1 MIAFFAADCRFFF
14 ARAEPARGFVRIR
27 MVPRPACARSLQ
39 DDRGGHLWMQGT
51 DSDKKKDGL
60 VSILTGVVENTR
72 VELVTS
78 CMPCKR
84 SSQLS

>member
-1 MIAFFAADCRFFF
+1 M
-14 ARAEPARGFVRIR
+14 
-27 MVPRPACARSLQ
+27 
-39 DDRGGHLWMQGT
+39 
-51 DSDKKKDGL
+51 
-60 VSILTGVVENTR
+60 SILIGVVENTR

>member
-1 MIAFFAADCRFFF
+1 MQITNDLIAGVKTLRGIPLEVKEERGVVNGVLILYMFANC
-14 ARAEPARGFVRIR
+14 
-27 MVPRPACARSLQ
+27 L
-39 DDRGGHLWMQGT
+39 H
-51 DSDKKKDGL
+51 KKSRYNIEL
-60 VSILTGVVENTR
+60 LYLLNTLVENTR